1 MSPQICNRKICH
13 QKYAMLRNVTKGG
26 GDTFKVF
33 FVQLSLS
40 RLQIFQIIVVTETQI
55 STLAILKDQY
65 SILNSVRLEKPMFRK
80 V

>member
-1 MSPQICNRKICH
+1 
-13 QKYAMLRNVTKGG
+13 MLRNVTKGG

-55 STLAILKDQY
+55 STLAKDQY
-65 SILNSVRLEKPMFRK
+65 LILNSVRLEKNNVWRFSYK
-80 V
+80 N